1 MSSTALNCQQLAA
14 ELAEAE
20 RTRRPVSPLTERYPD
35 LSIADAYEVQQAGI
49 AARLGAGSRIWG
61 RKVGLTSLAMQRA
74 LGVDEPDF
82 GVVLDDMVLDP
93 NLPVDC
99 GELIQPRIEAEIAF
113 VLSEDLSGPGVT
125 ALDVLR
131 VSGGVVPALELIDS
145 RIEDWR
151 IKLIDTVA
159 DNASSAR
166 VAIGS
171 RLTRLDQVDLPRVG
185 VCVTANGDVAET
197 GAGAAV
203 LGDPLNCVAW
213 LANKLSDFGEGLHA
227 GEVILAGAMHK
238 AIDVAP
244 GNVIRADFAYL
255 GSIGL
260 RFGGKL
266 S

>member
-1 MSSTALNCQQLAA
+1 MSSTAVNRQHLAA

-20 RTRRPVSPLTERYPD
+20 RRQQPVPPFTERYPD
-35 LSIADAYEVQQAGI
+35 LSIADAYEIQKALI
-49 AARLGAGSRIWG
+49 AARVSAGARVWG

-82 GVVLDDMVLDP
+82 GVVLDDMVLDQ

-99 GELIQPRIEAEIAF
+99 ARLIQPRIEAEIAI
-113 VLSEDLSGPGVT
+113 VLSGDLRGPGVT

-131 VSGGVVPALELIDS
+131 ASAGVVPALELIDS
-145 RIEDWR
+145 RIQDWR
-151 IKLIDTVA
+151 IKLVDTIA

-166 VAIGS
+166 VAVGS
-171 RLTRLDQVDLPRVG
+171 RLTRLDQVDLPRIG
-185 VCVTANGDVAET
+185 VCVTVNGDVVET

-213 LANKLSDFGEGLHA
+213 LANKLSDFAEGLRA
-227 GEVILAGAMHK
+227 GEVILSGAMHK

-260 RFGGKL
+260 RFAGEL
-266 S
+266 A